1 MRARGKNVIFSKNLF
16 DLDLL
21 HIYVYCV
28 GIDLSHMQSKY
39 EIDMISP
46 LEDMG

>member
-1 MRARGKNVIFSKNLF
+1 MRARGKNVIFSNNLF
-16 DLDLL
+16 DLL